1 MFLFNSI
8 PHARNAH
15 IKHKDKLNIGKRIKK
30 RAKNCFSRIKELF
43 SPRILKTI
51 MEITGK
57 IIAVLP
63 ERGGTSKTGNEW
75 KMQEYVLETHE
86 QYPKK
91 LCFNVFGADK
101 IAQFNIQAGDELTV
115 SFDINAREYN
125 GRWYNDIRA
134 WKVERGTAMPVDTPV
149 VNAPKVEVPDF
160 SKAAN
165 DPDDLPF

>member
-1 MFLFNSI
+1 MHFANKRTIF
-8 PHARNAH
+8 AH
-15 IKHKDKLNIGKRIKK
+15 NFKK
-30 RAKNCFSRIKELF
+30 A
-43 SPRILKTI
+43 

-63 ERGGTSKTGNEW
+63 ERGGVAKTGNEW

-86 QYPKK
+86 QFPKK

-101 IAQFNIQAGDELTV
+101 IAQFNIQAGEELTV

-134 WKVERGTAMPVDTPV
+134 WRVERGTAPVAETPV
-149 VNAPKVEVPDF
+149 INAPKVEIPDF
-160 SKAAN
+160 SKDSN
-165 DPDDLPF
+165 DPNDLPF